1 VVHVFNTDW
10 YQSFWHRKPHL
21 MRGNKRAFRTIGLSL
36 NKQTMLIPILI
47 GSTCGCILFP
57 FLKMNRIPPAGWTK
71 FRLGFSSAYFGPE
84 MHILGLFY
92 IYSLTCKLLSLLN
105 SQSSKIKKSYI

>member
-1 VVHVFNTDW
+1 
-10 YQSFWHRKPHL
+10 
-21 MRGNKRAFRTIGLSL
+21 
-36 NKQTMLIPILI
+36 MLIPILI